1 MNNKKNLSIEIFNV
15 KMLMVEEDF
24 GYLGF
29 VKGDLSLL
37 PLETSAPG
45 FSPRLK
51 TSVDS
56 FLSAF
61 GEFDDALKASA
72 ALPSVA
78 VAAKNDQLR
87 DAAWSAM
94 YAYVKGSL
102 YHPNAEIAGIASD
115 ALKLFSKYGNAL
127 HMNQAKESG
136 ILENLIPDLHA
147 MGNEKLTKAGLKP
160 YLDDLEQKQK
170 AFQESVK
177 ARSAE
182 EGDRLLGIV
191 KEKRA
196 AADEAYRDLICSV
209 NSLVHLHGDEHYK
222 TFVKSANAIIKRQEE
237 QVELRRTMAK
247 KKREKDPKLPKEP
260 KPNTPKPDDKPD
272 IKHPEEGPKKPD
284 PKKPEEGG
292 GKKPEGGGT
301 GGDPDIRLPEE

>member
-72 ALPSVA
+72 ALPAGA

-94 YAYVKGSL
+94 YAYVKG
-102 YHPNAEIAGIASD
+102 
-115 ALKLFSKYGNAL
+115 
-127 HMNQAKESG
+127 
-136 ILENLIPDLHA
+136 
-147 MGNEKLTKAGLKP
+147 
-160 YLDDLEQKQK
+160 
-170 AFQESVK
+170 
-177 ARSAE
+177 
-182 EGDRLLGIV
+182 
-191 KEKRA
+191 
-196 AADEAYRDLICSV
+196 
-209 NSLVHLHGDEHYK
+209 
-222 TFVKSANAIIKRQEE
+222 
-237 QVELRRTMAK
+237 
-247 KKREKDPKLPKEP
+247 
-260 KPNTPKPDDKPD
+260 
-272 IKHPEEGPKKPD
+272 
-284 PKKPEEGG
+284 
-292 GKKPEGGGT
+292 
-301 GGDPDIRLPEE
+301 